1 MQQILHA
8 HFSVDGN
15 LTLYRYWHK
24 LGYDFPC
31 PIHFT
36 KEEIR
41 IHREEGEGWNEA
53 QDFWDAVA
61 HIVSRDG
68 WTPNHL
74 YNDAAALFAGLRETG
89 LKSMAG
95 KEREDFQKQTQW
107 LDEASQAAKS
117 AQSRSLV

>member
-36 KEEIR
+36 EEEIR
-41 IHREEGEGWNEA
+41 IHGEEGEGWNEA

-74 YNDAAALFAGLRETG
+74 YNNAAALLQDYGRLA
-89 LKSMAG
+89 
-95 KEREDFQKQTQW
+95 
-107 LDEASQAAKS
+107 
-117 AQSRSLV
+117 